1 MALAMAIA
9 INQVNTIRQSNQLV
23 TVSSRRK
30 HRTAMARSLF
40 CDAKS
45 RHLSRVNCRQLF
57 SFRWSRGSD
66 LRLLRLTMDGLPDR
80 HIWGA
85 TPCIKDRP
93 RPKVRQDEVKSS
105 CRQN

>member
-1 MALAMAIA
+1 MATT
-9 INQVNTIRQSNQLV
+9 INQTKAIRQLYQLV
-23 TVSSRRK
+23 TVSSPTR
-30 HRTAMARSLF
+30 HRTARGSQSLY
-40 CDAKS
+40 DAKS
-45 RHLSRVNCRQLF
+45 RHLSWVNCKKSF

-93 RPKVRQDEVKSS
+93 RPKVRPG
-105 CRQN
+105 